1 MQLACLAWYVC
12 EINKL
17 HSVMNV
23 YSQSSSPFVF
33 CSTIKCHFC
42 NLISCCYSL
51 IFIFLIIRTLN
62 YLDYF
67 VESHKSRWSRFDCT
81 VPLHSWLER
90 LRHGRSKESFPK
102 TYHEN
107 PTRFPTQTS
116 WPRVQQTNC
125 WATVPHIKLM
135 VNGWSIYL

>member
-1 MQLACLAWYVC
+1 MQLACLAWYIC

-23 YSQSSSPFVF
+23 YSWSSSPFVF
-33 CSTIKCHFC
+33 CSTIKWNFC
-42 NLISCCYSL
+42 NLISCCSSL
-51 IFIFLIIRTLN
+51 IFILLIIRTILLSPN
-62 YLDYF
+62 
-67 VESHKSRWSRFDCT
+67 ESRWSRFDCT

-135 VNGWSIYL
+135 VNRWSIYL